1 MADTSCSYNT
11 PGIGKLPQELR
22 TSRVIRQSPVQEV
35 LEFTRQSL
43 SAIAFNS
50 QVIKLKK
57 LEY

>member
-1 MADTSCSYNT
+1 MADTRCLHNT
-11 PGIGKLPQELR
+11 PGISKFSQELR

-57 LEY
+57 LQ